1 MCTRVPNLAK
11 QTQCCRHSFIYVLFQ
26 NYVELDSTTMY
37 IHYDELNREINVELY
52 DAVIGILYVVPFFLV
67 GRRRAVRR
75 DQSRLLSYR

>member
-1 MCTRVPNLAK
+1 
-11 QTQCCRHSFIYVLFQ
+11 
-26 NYVELDSTTMY
+26 MY